1 MKIAVTGGKGGTG
14 KSTVATNISVVLG
27 RKYSVALGDL
37 DVECP
42 NDHILLSAELNN
54 ERKVE
59 IFKPIFDYAKCTKC
73 SVCKNICQENA
84 IVMFRNN
91 YPFLIPNLCSGCT
104 ACKLAC
110 SYNAIKDGSKLVGHT
125 YESEIHGIKLFTGM
139 LLEGEERA
147 YPVVLATLKRIFS
160 YSADIYI
167 VDTSAGTSNSVA
179 KSLESADLVVAVTE
193 PTPLGAHDLEGILKL
208 TKKLNLKTK
217 IVVNRAD
224 IGNEKID
231 KIAEKYSS
239 EIVMEIPYSEEIV
252 KSYMAGRPVVLDGG
266 KMAKYYEDLAKII
279 EEELYGDSGGER

>member
-1 MKIAVTGGKGGTG
+1 
-14 KSTVATNISVVLG
+14 
-27 RKYSVALGDL
+27 
-37 DVECP
+37 
-42 NDHILLSAELNN
+42 
-54 ERKVE
+54 
-59 IFKPIFDYAKCTKC
+59 
-73 SVCKNICQENA
+73 
-84 IVMFRNN
+84 
-91 YPFLIPNLCSGCT
+91 
-104 ACKLAC
+104 
-110 SYNAIKDGSKLVGHT
+110 
-125 YESEIHGIKLFTGM
+125 M

-208 TKKLNLKTK
+208 AGKLGLRAK